1 MKKSFSSLLAGGI
14 AGLFGILPAQA
25 AVTIQD
31 PGNVVGTGANAWSYL
46 ILEGEDY
53 ESETDPAAG
62 VGFTRVN
69 NSGAVTSSQGNP
81 VLGANTTASKKGA
94 LWTQT
99 AFAQH
104 SDKVTYK
111 VQFSK
116 PGTYYLYM
124 RFTMFENG
132 GNPASYLNEDSFFVP
147 PDFGKDPQTDW
158 PLSDRGGYAEGC
170 CDAAGYLF
178 IREGDT
184 RVNRSQGDE
193 AGRAYWEGNFH
204 WNELLSSQFLNPE
217 TQGEPR
223 VHFKYEV
230 TAAQVGKP
238 LDFTVSYR
246 EGGTTIDLFLF
257 STSPDLMS
265 QYTQERLDQLLL
277 KPAVSDVTV
286 QDPSNTVGTGASA
299 WSYLVL
305 EGEDYDAETDP
316 AAGVGFTRV
325 DSSGT
330 VTNSLGNP
338 VLGAN
343 TTASKKGALW
353 TQTIFAQHIDK
364 VTYKVQFS
372 KPGTYYLYM
381 RFTMFENGG
390 NPAHYLNEDSFFVP
404 PDFGKDPQT
413 DWPLSD
419 RGGYAEG
426 CCDAA
431 GYLFI
436 REGDTRVNRSQGD
449 EAGRAYWEGNFHWNE
464 LLSSQFLN
472 PETQG
477 EPRVHFKYE
486 VTAAQVGKPLDFTVS
501 YREGGTTIDLFL
513 FSTNPKL
520 LSQYTQ
526 EQLNQLLLSSA
537 SSANPK
543 LAVTRAGSNAVLS
556 WPTSA
561 PGFVLES
568 TSTLAPANWTVVTPA
583 PVVNAAQNSVTV
595 TPASGTRFYRLRK
608 P

>member
-62 VGFTRVN
+62 AGFTRVN